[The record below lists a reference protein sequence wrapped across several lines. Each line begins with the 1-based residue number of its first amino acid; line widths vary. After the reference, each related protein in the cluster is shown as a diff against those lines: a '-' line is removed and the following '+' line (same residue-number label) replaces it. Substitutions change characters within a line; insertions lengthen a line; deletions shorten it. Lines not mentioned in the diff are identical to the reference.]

1 MKKSPYELLNIAAQ
15 ELYDRKGFNILALDV
30 REISSIT
37 DSILIAEGN
46 IERHVTALS
55 DSVIDKLREHG
66 EKPVYVE
73 GQEEG
78 DWVIIDYID
87 FMVHVFTPEYREKYQ
102 LEVLWNKGKLID
114 LDISV
119 PQIAENGAV

>member
-1 MKKSPYELLNIAAQ
+1 MKKSPNELLNIAAQ

-30 REISSIT
+30 KEISSIT
-37 DSILIAEGN
+37 DTILIAEGN
-46 IERHVTALS
+46 IERHVSALS
-55 DSVIDKLREHG
+55 DAVIDQLHEHG

-73 GQEEG
+73 GQSEG

-87 FMVHVFTPEYREKYQ
+87 FMIHIFTPEFREKYQ
-102 LEVLWNKGKLID
+102 LEVLWNEGKVID

-119 PQIAENGAV
+119 PQIAENNAI

>member
-55 DSVIDKLREHG
+55 NAVIDQLQKHG

-73 GQEEG
+73 GQSEG

-87 FMVHVFTPEYREKYQ
+87 FMIHIFTPEFREKYQ
-102 LEVLWNKGKLID
+102 LEVLWNEGKLID
-114 LDISV
+114 VDISV
-119 PQIAENGAV
+119 PQVAENGSV